1 MANTIKISKSKN
13 LIFKKLSFLYLVFI
27 LFLFLSSPGKFVEHY
42 SHLVP
47 AQDELNENL
56 RQQLENFEALSDEHQ
71 QIKSLSNETLQDI
84 EALQLDYQRFSESE
98 KVSGEKLKESHFAN
112 DLLVKAQAGQD
123 LKQSLERFVK
133 GFKDLSGIDL
143 SPKLLSPVD
152 FSDQKHDALDFFFQD
167 TPNGVI
173 LSILQHFRTTILVH
187 SLQFLKGV
195 GPSLNEPKILS
206 TDQLDLIQN
215 FKKSLA
221 PGEKLLFKVKSEEQ
235 ANALKAW
242 INGEELNPSAQ
253 DSSFAYYEY
262 LPETTGYYTLD
273 FLYQGRQY
281 HHNFKVNKPGF
292 KIEKDRSTFIAQV
305 GEKQSI
311 TLNTNYLPFPE
322 VNFNSEHAD
331 LSYEN
336 GILELTPYH
345 AGAFTIYM
353 EKAGEVLDSI
363 SLYAKDVNIV
373 DVALMDIA
381 GKENVIRESIR
392 LEAINP
398 FWQVVNFKLKI
409 TYPNGKQRILHN
421 ATRFLGPD
429 LKESI
434 ERAPEGSLFAFQGIK
449 VIGKNGHSY
458 RDGRTIISRK

>member
-1 MANTIKISKSKN
+1 MANTVKISKSKN

-42 SHLVP
+42 GHLTP
-47 AQDELNENL
+47 AQDQLNENL
-56 RQQLENFEALSDEHQ
+56 LQQLESLDALSDKHQ
-71 QIKSLSNETLQDI
+71 EVKSLSQKTLQEI
-84 EALQLDYQRFSESE
+84 EALQLVYQHYSEAE
-98 KVSGEKLKESHFAN
+98 NLSGERLKESHFAN
-112 DLLVKAQAGQD
+112 DKLINAQAGQD
-123 LKQSLERFVK
+123 LKQSLAHFVQRFK
-133 GFKDLSGIDL
+133 ELSGIDL
-143 SPKLLSPVD
+143 SAKLLRPVD
-152 FSDQKHDALDFFFQD
+152 FSDQKLDALDFFFRD

-173 LSILQHFRTTILVH
+173 LSILEHFRTTVLVH
-187 SLQFLKGV
+187 SLHFLNGEA
-195 GPSLNEPKILS
+195 PSLNEPKVLAV
-206 TDQLDLIQN
+206 DQLDLIQN

-235 ANALKAW
+235 ASALKAW
-242 INGEELNPSAQ
+242 VNGKKLNPSSQ
-253 DSSFAYYEY
+253 DSAFTYYEY
-262 LPETTGYYTLD
+262 LPERTGHYTLD
-273 FLYQGRQY
+273 FLYQGQQY
-281 HHNFKVNKPGF
+281 HHNFEVNKAGF

-311 TLNTNYLPFPE
+311 TLNPNYLPYPE
-322 VNFNSEHAD
+322 VNFISEHAD

-336 GILELTPYH
+336 GVLQLTPYH

-353 EKAGEVLDSI
+353 VKAGETLDSI
-363 SLYAKDVNIV
+363 SLYAKDVSIV

-381 GKENVIRESIR
+381 GKENAIDEAIR

-409 TYPNGKQRILHN
+409 TYPNGRHKILHN

-429 LKESI
+429 LTESI
-434 ERAPEGSLFAFQGIK
+434 EKAPQGSLFAFQGIK
-449 VIGKNGHSY
+449 VIGKNGQSY